1 MPGIVSSSVGYTGGK
16 AANPTYK
23 SVCSGD
29 GHTEAVR
36 LVFDPK
42 VISYEELMK
51 KVIHQAS
58 PYPSKPQYMSAVWT
72 QNEQQ
77 AEIAKRLAEEKRKP
91 KLPILA
97 LDETKW
103 FDAEDYHQKYVA
115 KARGEVFCSR

>member
-1 MPGIVSSSVGYTGGK
+1 
-16 AANPTYK
+16 
-23 SVCSGD
+23 
-29 GHTEAVR
+29 
-36 LVFDPK
+36 
-42 VISYEELMK
+42 MK
-51 KVIHQAS
+51 KVIHQAP

-97 LDETKW
+97 LNETKW

-115 KARGEVFCSR
+115 KARGGVLLALMRRRAGERRCERGCALCRDYRRRGSLTV